1 VNAGV
6 RWDQQ
11 KASNGA
17 STAPGNPLFPDLLPT
32 LKFDGNVPGIKW
44 NDFSPRVGV
53 TMALDDARKTVV
65 RASYAHYAGQLAS
78 PDATFNSPIPY
89 GYTYLAYKWVDRN
102 GDGFAQKDEILTNQG
117 VLYAGNV
124 DPNNTTSLSAL
135 NRLDPNY
142 HANHDDEVIVG
153 LEREVIPNFSVGIA
167 YTWRKGQDFADWF
180 PRIDANGN
188 ILTAADYTANAPVS
202 ANGYAVTTYSPNAAS
217 IGNNARILTNRP
229 NFNQTY
235 NGIELTALKR
245 LSNKWMLRAAFS
257 YNDWKEHLTGAG
269 AFQNPT
275 PTDVENFGGVQSLI
289 GNGALIDGG
298 IVANKSYGAKTNTFF
313 SSKWQI
319 TASGLYQLPAGFE
332 VGASLLG
339 RQGNPKVLEIRTSA
353 GSDGSPRV
361 VVGPLDLQRY
371 ANVWD
376 LDLRVANN
384 IKLGG
389 SATFGITVDLFNA
402 LNADTILQQTRQANS
417 SAFGQALEVINP
429 RVLRFGFRLGF

>member
-1 VNAGV
+1 
-6 RWDQQ
+6 
-11 KASNGA
+11 
-17 STAPGNPLFPDLLPT
+17 
-32 LKFDGNVPGIKW
+32 
-44 NDFSPRVGV
+44 
-53 TMALDDARKTVV
+53 
-65 RASYAHYAGQLAS
+65 
-78 PDATFNSPIPY
+78 
-89 GYTYLAYKWVDRN
+89 
-102 GDGFAQKDEILTNQG
+102 
-117 VLYAGNV
+117 V
-124 DPNNTTSLSAL
+124 DPSNTTSLAAL
-135 NRLDPNY
+135 NKLDPNY
-142 HANHDDEVIVG
+142 HANHDDEIIVG
-153 LEREVIPNFSVGIA
+153 LEREVIPNFSVGVA
-167 YTWRKGQDFADWF
+167 YTWRKGRDFADWT

-188 ILTAADYTANAPVS
+188 LLTPADFSANAPVS
-202 ANGYAVTTYSPNAAS
+202 SNGYTVQTYSPNPAR

-257 YNDWKEHLTGAG
+257 YNDWKEHLTGPG

-275 PTDVENFGGVQSLI
+275 PQDVENFGGLNSPI
-289 GNGALIDGG
+289 GNGPLIEGG

-313 SSKWQI
+313 NSKWQV

-339 RQGNPKVLEIRTSA
+339 RQGNPKALVLPTSA
-353 GSDGSPRV
+353 GADGSPRV

-371 ANVWD
+371 ASVWD
-376 LDLRVANN
+376 LDLRVADN

-402 LNADTILQQTRQANS
+402 LNADMILQVNRRANS
-417 SAFGQALEVINP
+417 GAFQQPLEVINP